1 MSTQPL
7 QPLGELLS
15 RTLVFYRGHL
25 RLVMLVTLPVV
36 AFVDVVLGIGLGEF
50 TASVH
55 KKFPAADGYIELAA
69 YCFILVPLVSS
80 MLARAV
86 VIEEREGSAPT
97 AKRAVEEGLDVF
109 APVLIA
115 VIMYAAGVALG
126 LFLLLVIPGIYFLVS
141 WYFVVQAVVIDRCRG
156 FGAVTM
162 SSSLVR
168 GHWWHTAGV
177 VICLEL
183 LTGIAAQ
190 GVIAI
195 FEALAT
201 AANSDAL
208 IVIGSVLIDTVALPF
223 VAVGATLYY
232 LELRERAA
240 LPQPR

>member
-1 MSTQPL
+1 MSTQTL

-15 RTLVFYRGHL
+15 RTLTFYRSHL
-25 RLVMLVTLPVV
+25 RLVLAVTLPVV

-55 KKFPAADGYIELAA
+55 KKLPPADGYIVLAA
-69 YCFILVPLVSS
+69 DAFVTVPLVTA
-80 MLARAV
+80 MLARAI
-86 VIEEREGSAPT
+86 VIELREGSAPS

-109 APVLIA
+109 APALLA
-115 VIMYAAGVALG
+115 VILYAAGVALG
-126 LFLLLVIPGIYFLVS
+126 LFLIIPAIYILVS
-141 WYFVVQAVVIDRCRG
+141 WYFVVQAVVIDRSRG
-156 FGAVTM
+156 FGAVMM

-183 LTGIAAQ
+183 LTGIAALA
-190 GVIAI
+190 VTEI

-208 IVIGSVLIDTVALPF
+208 IVIGSVLVDTVALPF

-232 LELRERAA
+232 LELRERAGMS
-240 LPQPR
+240 PPR